1 MSSRVNL
8 RLLLVA
14 LFIGLSSVTAF
25 AEPVREVADPA
36 KPPQNWIATAD
47 TKLGVSAN
55 PGATDA
61 TPGTGTVGRMIQD
74 WLGAGKD
81 TGVWF
86 GGLWIGDAN
95 FLISGGAQPGKC
107 TLNSLVI
114 LGLRLDAEKLGGW
127 KGGKFGA
134 EFLQFNGSPTND
146 QAGSVQGYNSLPG
159 PEPLNRSE
167 LYQLWWRQSLF
178 DDKFTFRIGKVVPTY
193 DFNNVQRPVP
203 AQDESLQIPAVSGL
217 IFTPIFI
224 NPTLLGAMPG
234 YYNSAYGITA
244 TFAPTKQVYFSYG
257 FYDGNLAKGTQ
268 TGMRGPQFNGYYFQV
283 GEMGAAWTLAGLPGS
298 AGLGGWRQTGLLAG
312 PGVTENGAVGFYLFG
327 SQRLWRMRP
336 HIDNSGISIYVHGGA
351 NNSKTLPVNQYVGG
365 GLTGFALLPG
375 RPNDSCGIGVASS
388 WLNQNIFQRSSEVM
402 IQSYYQMNLIGST
415 YLQPVV
421 SYIPTPGSAPKLD
434 SAWAVTLRFIAL
446 F

>member
-1 MSSRVNL
+1 MSLRVNL
-8 RLLLVA
+8 RLLL
-14 LFIGLSSVTAF
+14 LTLCIGLSAETAL
-25 AEPVREVADPA
+25 AEPVREVAEPA
-36 KPPQNWIATAD
+36 KPPQNWLTTTD
-47 TKLGVSAN
+47 TKMGVSAN
-55 PGATDA
+55 PGATDQ
-61 TPGTGTVGRMIQD
+61 TPGTGMVGGVIQE

-95 FLISGGAQPGKC
+95 FLISGGAQPGKS

-114 LGLRLDAEKLGGW
+114 LGLRLDAEKLSGW
-127 KGGKFGA
+127 KGGEFGA
-134 EFLQFNGSPTND
+134 EFLQFNGSPTNN

-159 PEPLNRSE
+159 TEPLNRSE

-178 DDKFTFRIGKVVPTY
+178 DDKFIFRIGKVVPTA
-193 DFNNVQRPVP
+193 DFNNVLRPVLC
-203 AQDESLQIPAVSGL
+203 QEKSLQIPAVSGL
-217 IFTPIFI
+217 IFTPIFVS
-224 NPTLLGAMPG
+224 PTLLGAMPG
-234 YYNSAYGITA
+234 YYNSACGITA

-257 FYDGNLAKGTQ
+257 FYDGNLARGSQ
-268 TGMRGPQFNGYYFQV
+268 TGMRGPQFNGYYFHV
-283 GEMGAAWTLAGLPGS
+283 GEIGTAWMVAGLPGS
-298 AGLGGWRQTGLLAG
+298 AGIGGWGQTGLLGA
-312 PGVTENGAVGFYLFG
+312 PGDTENGAAGFYVFG

>member
-1 MSSRVNL
+1 MSLQVNL
-8 RLLLVA
+8 RLLLVT
-14 LFIGLSSVTAF
+14 LFIGLSAVTAL
-25 AEPVREVADPA
+25 AEPVSEVAEPA
-36 KPPQNWIATAD
+36 KPPQDRLATTD

-55 PGATDA
+55 PGASDD
-61 TPGTGTVGRMIQD
+61 TPGTGLVGRVIQE
-74 WLGAGKD
+74 WLAAGKD

-95 FLISGGAQPGKC
+95 FLAAGGTQPGKC
-107 TLNSLVI
+107 TLNSLAI
-114 LGLRLDAEKLGGW
+114 LGLRLDAEKLSGW
-127 KGGKFGA
+127 KGGKFGV
-134 EFLQFNGSPTND
+134 EFLQFNGSPTNE

-178 DDKFTFRIGKVVPTY
+178 DDKFIFRIGKVVPTY
-193 DFNNVQRPVP
+193 DFNNVLRPVP
-203 AQDESLQIPAVSGL
+203 SVEENLKIPAVSGL

-224 NPTLLGAMPG
+224 NPTMLGVMPG
-234 YYNSAYGITA
+234 YYNSACGVTA

-257 FYDGNLAKGTQ
+257 FYDGNLANGTQ
-268 TGMRGPQFNGYYFQV
+268 TGMRGPQFNGYYFHV
-283 GEMGAAWTLAGLPGS
+283 GELGTAWTVAGYPGS
-298 AGLGGWRQTGLLAG
+298 AGLGGWRQTGQLAASE
-312 PGVTENGAVGFYLFG
+312 VTENGAGGFYIFG

-336 HIDNSGISIYVHGGA
+336 HIDNSGISIFMQGGI

-375 RPNDSCGIGVASS
+375 RPDDSCGIGVASS
-388 WLNQNIFQRSSEVM
+388 WLNQNIFQRNNEVI

-415 YLQPVV
+415 YFQPVV
-421 SYIPTPGSAPKLD
+421 SYIPTPGAAPKLD
-434 SAWAVTLRFIAL
+434 SAWAFTLRFIAL